1 MGKYAGGD
9 TSKNAKIPRPLPH
22 VYMYNYPHNQLPPQD
37 TASFGLPFA
46 ARGFFGDFVPSSWSG
61 VAVAVGA
68 PPVEGREQ
76 ASPKRRATL
85 GEAGEAEAVP
95 TATML
100 RVLKAAVTASSLSAA
115 TGENC

>member
-1 MGKYAGGD
+1 M
-9 TSKNAKIPRPLPH
+9 H
-22 VYMYNYPHNQLPPQD
+22 VQLPP
-37 TASFGLPFA
+37 TINSKYSGRHRILHLLVYLLA
-46 ARGFFGDFVPSSWSG
+46 ARGFLGDFVPSSWSG

-68 PPVEGREQ
+68 PPVEEREQ

-85 GEAGEAEAVP
+85 GEAGETEAVP